1 MNSIEMSSMAS
12 LLMPTTSN
20 IATTMIS
27 KKDTNSDS
35 ELSIEEMGVSSENFS
50 LYDTDSNGL
59 VSQSELTSAIDSKMS
74 DFDGEMPSKED
85 FQTMLSELGF
95 EAPEGMTSSVGE
107 LSSSQL
113 DTISS
118 VLANYD
124 ANNLSE
130 SDAQSIVAAFQKAG
144 IEPSE
149 ELASAMEEAGFD
161 AQEIGTLAGVVAQG
175 QAGMTGAPAGGGG
188 GGMSSSEEEEVF
200 DILDTNEDG
209 TVSFAEL
216 EEYYGTDD
224 QTSNLSSNQQNALD
238 NLGVLMDVLKSG
250 SENEDSSIDSEN
262 FNGLLKA
269 INNQNNNSQIN
280 SYLEKSN
287 TSSLFS
293 YA

>member
-1 MNSIEMSSMAS
+1 MNSIEMSSIAS
-12 LLMPTTSN
+12 LLMPSTSN

-35 ELSIEEMGVSSENFS
+35 ELSIEEMGISSENFS
-50 LYDTDSNGL
+50 LYDTDSDGL

-74 DFDGEMPSKED
+74 ELEGKMPSKED

-95 EAPEGMTSSVGE
+95 EAPEGMTSSSGE

-118 VLANYD
+118 VLATFD
-124 ANNLSE
+124 ANSLSA
-130 SDAQSIVAAFQKAG
+130 SDAQSIVTAFQKVG

-149 ELASAMEEAGFD
+149 ELATAMENAGFD
-161 AQEIGTLAGVVAQG
+161 AQEVGTLAGVATQG
-175 QAGMTGAPAGGGG
+175 QSGMTGAPSGGGG

-200 DILDTNEDG
+200 DVLDTNEDG
-209 TVSFAEL
+209 TVSFDEL
-216 EEYYGTDD
+216 EEYYGTDE
-224 QTSNLSSNQQNALD
+224 QTSSLSTNQQNALD
-238 NLGVLMDVLKSG
+238 NLGVLMDILKSG
-250 SENEDSSIDSEN
+250 SEDEDSSVDSEN
-262 FNGLLKA
+262 FDGLLKA
-269 INNQNNNSQIN
+269 INNQNNNSEIN